1 MLSKLPPAH
10 QPVEQ
15 YMHDPCMATAPLP
28 PGAAGQSP
36 GLAPPG
42 GPPSEGTR
50 APPIHEEPGP
60 STQRQRGDSNSSG
73 PDEAGVVTTPLD
85 WSSAQALQ
93 AERKAQALI
102 ESCAA
107 RRAAAAALPSNACAG
122 DSDDY

>member
-1 MLSKLPPAH
+1 M
-10 QPVEQ
+10 
-15 YMHDPCMATAPLP
+15 YMYHPCWPEGGRGNP
-28 PGAAGQSP
+28 WAAGQSP

-60 STQRQRGDSNSSG
+60 STQRQRGDSDSSG

-85 WSSAQALQ
+85 WSSAQALH
-93 AERKAQALI
+93 AERKAQALLLLES

-107 RRAAAAALPSNACAG
+107 RRAAAAEFRGDECADDD
-122 DSDDY
+122 DSEDY